1 MEGTNRRSNNQIQDD
16 KQARF
21 RGVRRRPWG
30 KFAAE
35 IRDPS
40 RNGARL
46 WLGTFETAEDAARAY
61 DRAAYNLRGHLA
73 ILNFPNEY
81 YSRMDDY
88 SLRPPYSSS
97 SSSSGSTSTGV
108 SRKNQR
114 EVFEFEYL
122 DDKVLEELLD
132 TEERNKRYRG
142 CTGVESVVP
151 LPPDAIDNGLRSKAF
166 EGPRGRRV
174 PDAHPI
180 REGCPGVEVQT
191 VVQSVD
197 VPRFAHLLHIA
208 RRGGP

>member
-81 YSRMDDY
+81 YS
-88 SLRPPYSSS
+88 P
-97 SSSSGSTSTGV
+97 SSGLTSTGV

-122 DDKVLEELLD
+122 DDKVLEELLE
-132 TEERNKRYRG
+132 TEERNKR
-142 CTGVESVVP
+142 
-151 LPPDAIDNGLRSKAF
+151 
-166 EGPRGRRV
+166 
-174 PDAHPI
+174 
-180 REGCPGVEVQT
+180 
-191 VVQSVD
+191 
-197 VPRFAHLLHIA
+197 
-208 RRGGP
+208 